1 MSAVAID
8 FQPMM
13 RRVEWTAW
21 NTIRR
26 CMSAKEL
33 SSLPLPIPVEQWIEG
48 PLGLSF
54 SIADLSSLGKDV
66 LGMARTQTG
75 EIIVSETLVTKE
87 ARFRFTAAHELGHL
101 LLHAK
106 IAADFRDFSSG
117 DFLERKIEREAD
129 RFAAAFLVPIPA
141 LNQEYPRYAADAGHE
156 AEALLWSV
164 ATGDEVA
171 VSAFRSQVVPRIA
184 RRFGVSH
191 SSATRRFGDVL
202 LPSGRRALPFEAINK
217 VLSAG
222 VAETTPR
229 AM

>member
-1 MSAVAID
+1 MAALAID

-26 CMSAKEL
+26 CMTVKEL

-66 LGMARTQTG
+66 LGMARTQTR
-75 EIIVSETLVTKE
+75 EIIVSDTLVDKD

-101 LLHAK
+101 LLHSK
-106 IAADFRDFSSG
+106 VAADFRDFSSG

-141 LNQEYPRYAADAGHE
+141 LNQEYPRYAAEAGHE
-156 AEALLWSV
+156 AEALLRSV

-171 VSAFRSQVVPRIA
+171 VSDFKTKIVSRIA

-202 LPSGRRALPFEAINK
+202 LPSGSRALPFEAMNK
-217 VLSAG
+217 VLSG
-222 VAETTPR
+222 EVAEAIPK
-229 AM
+229 AK